1 MGDWK
6 EKEMGTIFA
15 THLSEKWVAKKY
27 SKSTLWFFYDLYAPW
42 LSGLSLNNDPFPGVQ
57 GHWKKLGQKEKIL
70 ENISDLI

>member
-27 SKSTLWFFYDLYAPW
+27 SKSTL
-42 LSGLSLNNDPFPGVQ
+42 
-57 GHWKKLGQKEKIL
+57 
-70 ENISDLI
+70 